1 VPRGGYAPALACAR
15 CRTPARCAQ
24 CLGPLSVTSAHA
36 IATCGWCGALAG
48 EWACSEC
55 GHHRFRARV
64 VGAERTAEE
73 LGRAFPS
80 APVVSSNAETRRSA
94 VPARPALVVATPG
107 AEPVAAG
114 GYAAALLLDGWA
126 LLDRADLRA
135 GEEALRRWLNAAALV
150 RADGAVVVVAEPSA
164 RSVQALVRWDPSWHA
179 ERELADRT
187 ALGFPPASRMAAVE
201 GTADAVAELL
211 GVVRLPPDAQM
222 LGPIP
227 VGDQRVRA
235 LVRTP
240 LSGGGALASAL
251 KQGQGVRSARK
262 ATDPVRVDVD
272 PHPLI

>member
-1 VPRGGYAPALACAR
+1 
-15 CRTPARCAQ
+15 
-24 CLGPLSVTSAHA
+24 
-36 IATCGWCGALAG
+36 
-48 EWACSEC
+48 
-55 GHHRFRARV
+55 
-64 VGAERTAEE
+64 
-73 LGRAFPS
+73 
-80 APVVSSNAETRRSA
+80 
-94 VPARPALVVATPG
+94 LVVATPG

-126 LLDRADLRA
+126 LLDRADLRV

-187 ALGFPPASRMAAVE
+187 ALGFPPAARMAAVE
-201 GTADAVAELL
+201 GTPDAVAELL
-211 GVVRLPPDAQM
+211 GVVHLPPDAQV